1 MKKGNPM
8 PHTAPQHQTAKGHP
22 SRTKAEAGFTL
33 VELLVVLVILSL
45 LAALVGP
52 RVVGY
57 MGQSKVK
64 AAHIQI
70 DGFQTALDLFQLD
83 VGRYPL
89 QSEGLDALVAAP
101 AGATGWAGPYLDKG
115 ITADPWGAAYIYK
128 AEGNG
133 AGFQLLSLGA
143 DGREG
148 GDAENADIGN

>member
-1 MKKGNPM
+1 M
-8 PHTAPQHQTAKGHP
+8 PHIASQHQTTTGHP
-22 SRTKAEAGFTL
+22 CQTKAQAEAGFTL

-45 LAALVGP
+45 LATLVGP

-57 MGQSKVK
+57 MGQSRVK

-89 QSEGLDALVAAP
+89 QSEGLAALAAAP
-101 AGATGWAGPYLDKG
+101 AGATGWAGPYLDKN
-115 ITADPWGAAYIYK
+115 ITVDPWGAAYIYN

-133 AGFQLLSLGA
+133 AGFKVVSLGA